1 MDVQSVRQV
10 GEKAQARKRTRL
22 PFLEGAAGAA
32 AARLGA
38 SSRHRHRDATRGVSP
53 RMVQAGRQARRPTAF
68 DGAAPRRVEFT
79 LHADQPSQCMR
90 LLAALVR
97 PDTHVPAPLAF

>member
-10 GEKAQARKRTRL
+10 GEKAQARTRTRL
-22 PFLEGAAGAA
+22 PFLGGAAGEA

-38 SSRHRHRDATRGVSP
+38 SSRHQDATRGVSP
-53 RMVQAGRQARRPTAF
+53 CMVQAGRRARRPTAF
-68 DGAAPRRVEFT
+68 DGAAPRRVQFT

-90 LLAALVR
+90 LLAAVVR